1 MRTIEEINEEIC
13 NALSVNYEDFLK
25 MKSDEQRKIVNR
37 YVTQVKGLKF
47 KNHK

>member
-1 MRTIEEINEEIC
+1 MKTLQELNKKIC
-13 NALSVNYEDFLK
+13 EALGVNYDDFLK

-37 YVTQVKGLKF
+37 YVTEVKGLKF